1 MLWKKAIIK
10 RMLDK
15 ALHDLDM
22 SNVNEIIDEM
32 LEFLNDPKQKRRLI
46 SKDRTDI
53 LQLLGIIFSIS
64 TISSYSESIRDKTKE
79 EFRFLITIQLER
91 LVSLIYNF
99 LNQHTI

>member
-79 EFRFLITIQLER
+79 EFRSLITIQLER